1 MIRKISAHYLWLNS
15 ETLLK
20 YGVMAFSHNGIIVDI
35 KDNKGIPEESES
47 LEFFNGLIIPGFV
60 DIDIVQVKTKAIRT
74 FTADPKHGLQVELP
88 DHLQFLIIDNP
99 NLLDKA
105 DVLRLLA
112 LERDGIKVVLKL
124 DAGVKNTQ
132 ASIFKNVHKLAL
144 SGTIDFGHILRWTTI
159 NPARCMGI
167 DAMCGTIAPGKQPGL
182 NVVSGIDYTTMS
194 LTENSSIRVII

>member
-20 YGVMAFSHNGIIVDI
+20 YGVIAFSNGIILDI

-60 DIDIVQVKTKAIRT
+60 DIDLAQVKTNAIHT
-74 FTADPKHGLQVELP
+74 FTVDPKRRLQVELT

-99 NLLDKA
+99 SLLDKA

-112 LERDGIKVVLKL
+112 MEREGIKVVLKF
-124 DAGVKNTQ
+124 DADPNNSQ
-132 ASIFKNVHKLAL
+132 SLIFSNICKLAL
-144 SGTIDFGHILRWTTI
+144 PGTIELQHLLRWTTI
-159 NPARCMGI
+159 NPALCMGI
-167 DAMCGTIAPGKQPGL
+167 DDMSGSISCGKRPGL
-182 NVVSGIDYTTMS
+182 NVISGIDYTAMS
-194 LTENSSIRVII
+194 LTETSSIRVII

>member
-20 YGVMAFSHNGIIVDI
+20 YGVIAFSHNGIIVDI

-88 DHLQFLIIDNP
+88 DHLQFLIIDNS

-112 LERDGIKVVLKL
+112 LERDGIKIVLKL
-124 DAGVKNTQ
+124 DAGTNNSQ
-132 ASIFKNVHKLAL
+132 SSIFSNICKLAL
-144 SGTIDFGHILRWTTI
+144 PGTIELVHLLRWTTI
-159 NPARCMGI
+159 NPALCTGI
-167 DAMCGTIAPGKQPGL
+167 DNMCGSITCGKRPGL
-182 NVVSGIDYTTMS
+182 NVISGIDYAAMR
-194 LTENSSIRVII
+194 LTETCSIRVII